1 MQFKMSAHRSLDCLA
16 NRAGEFDG
24 RCGDQQTVV
33 LTLYINYSLQRIVF
47 DHPPALCM
55 NDFTQTGFDRT
66 GWPHFEGHRPCGLMF
81 AASPTGRAENRAKW
95 FARITG

>member
-16 NRAGEFDG
+16 NCAGEFDG

-33 LTLYINYSLQRIVF
+33 LTLYINHSLQRIVF

-55 NDFTQTGFDRT
+55 NDFTQAGFDLT
-66 GWPHFEGHRPCGLMF
+66 GWPHFKGH
-81 AASPTGRAENRAKW
+81 
-95 FARITG
+95 